1 MWKHRRIFWKR
12 SMKWFAK
19 VSIKTGQEEIVIK
32 QLVTGI
38 DGSEYAL
45 SACSYGEYFAGR
57 LGCELKCVFV
67 IDSRKTELPIIYATG
82 HFDYAFSRTYIPP
95 DGELKAFY
103 QKIKKDTSDFAVNC
117 LEACRSRS
125 KEKSIPFISVQ
136 GEGLPSVVL
145 TEEARSGDI
154 LLIGQ
159 KGENARFDRTI
170 VGSTTEDVVRSSPRP
185 VLVCPKEFRKPEKL
199 LFPYDG
205 SIVAERALQF
215 VVNAFGNFWREFA
228 ILLVEQNIPDD
239 ACIEKELR
247 YLQKHD
253 IVYRILSEKGSPVD
267 TVLTVARKE
276 DSDIILV
283 GSHGRNKIKDY
294 LLGSTTSHLI
304 RKSHLPVLVVY

>member
-1 MWKHRRIFWKR
+1 M
-12 SMKWFAK
+12 
-19 VSIKTGQEEIVIK
+19 
-32 QLVTGI
+32 
-38 DGSEYAL
+38 
-45 SACSYGEYFAGR
+45 
-57 LGCELKCVFV
+57 
-67 IDSRKTELPIIYATG
+67 
-82 HFDYAFSRTYIPP
+82 
-95 DGELKAFY
+95 
-103 QKIKKDTSDFAVNC
+103 
-117 LEACRSRS
+117 
-125 KEKSIPFISVQ
+125 
-136 GEGLPSVVL
+136 
-145 TEEARSGDI
+145 
-154 LLIGQ
+154 
-159 KGENARFDRTI
+159 
-170 VGSTTEDVVRSSPRP
+170 
-185 VLVCPKEFRKPEKL
+185 
-199 LFPYDG
+199 
-205 SIVAERALQF
+205 AERALQF